1 MSTSMLFLEL
11 PTYCGVEKWSSR
23 HPHKLEIVGSSPTPA
38 TRAFRC
44 WQIPY
49 RLGIASTSI
58 CEAEKP
64 THRHSPIELRPRKGA
79 EMVWGFAI
87 ATRWQCGSYN
97 RDGQPAGCTTEM
109 LHSGKPKKR
118 CYCFHLPKQREGYDS
133 AIYVGIAQLVERRPS
148 KSDVAGSTPVSHS
161 IWGYGGIGRRTGFR
175 FRRQRRVGST
185 PTIPTIGALT
195 ATFWNQLL
203 IDNPK
208 CAP

>member
-79 EMVWGFAI
+79 IIVWDL
-87 ATRWQCGSYN
+87 RLKC
-97 RDGQPAGCTTEM
+97 AGNAEATTEM
-109 LHSGKPKKR
+109 ENPLFVRQKCYIQVNPRSGVTA
-118 CYCFHLPKQREGYDS
+118 CIYLSSVGT
-133 AIYVGIAQLVERRPS
+133 AIVPFMWE
-148 KSDVAGSTPVSHS
+148 
-161 IWGYGGIGRRTGFR
+161 
-175 FRRQRRVGST
+175 
-185 PTIPTIGALT
+185 
-195 ATFWNQLL
+195 
-203 IDNPK
+203 
-208 CAP
+208 